1 MSLLCV
7 SDYINLY
14 SLTVLVQQVIKTWTL
29 FSEVVGV
36 EIDSIKMTLSLTP
49 EKETCLQHVLPSPLH
64 SLFGHQFHRSSTLD
78 LISATLIIPVNVG
91 YLQEII
97 YITYLHSFHSNRVS
111 FFSGF
116 RDNIKSFSNF
126 YLVVFIVVSCGHSN
140 QWYCI
145 NKLHSFWI

>member
-36 EIDSIKMTLSLTP
+36 EIDSKH
-49 EKETCLQHVLPSPLH
+49 KQKQTCLQHVLPSPLH